1 MKSQKHLILSIAMLV
16 LVNCKGQES
25 KKTNDHKKYAMN
37 IPKKQYFL
45 NYELFMSYE
54 LYIND
59 VKLTNN
65 FQSGP
70 VSGMEYLNDYILN
83 SGKQTITLID
93 RDLEPDSNM
102 PNDIFK
108 KISLA
113 IYSADENDENTK
125 LEKKFD
131 FPDIPTPR
139 PYYYKNTWE
148 FDAEVPYTVDGW
160 KDGQD
165 LSKIDQ
171 KELKKMVVAKFQHLR
186 TILNQGKVDQFME
199 ENAKGY
205 KEFVITNY
213 YQKKWH
219 EFDENIRETI
229 GNQKG
234 IMLPLE
240 HYKMK
245 IVANGQLVTLERI
258 NLPYKGQSAL
268 LAINEKENTIYTDYI
283 HLYMPKGKTSLEPI
297 RLNIEYEVA
306 HF

>member
-1 MKSQKHLILSIAMLV
+1 
-16 LVNCKGQES
+16 
-25 KKTNDHKKYAMN
+25 MN

-45 NYELFMSYE
+45 NFELFMSYE
-54 LYIND
+54 IYIND
-59 VKLTNN
+59 MKIANN
-65 FQSGP
+65 IQSGP
-70 VSGMEYLNDYILN
+70 VSGLRYLNDYILN

-93 RDLEPDSNM
+93 RDLKPNSNM

-108 KISLA
+108 KISLE

-268 LAINEKENTIYTDYI
+268 LAINEK
-283 HLYMPKGKTSLEPI
+283 
-297 RLNIEYEVA
+297 
-306 HF
+306 